1 MLIVII
7 FIIVGVV
14 VGEVTSVCLLNLRMS
29 DNIIQEWF
37 IFITCASVTS
47 LASFCCHDKIQI
59 KNNLRIKRGY
69 FSLLVT
75 LPDEGSQSRNLKQKL
90 TASFLIFF
98 CSLGPPA

>member
-37 IFITCASVTS
+37 IFITCASEES
-47 LASFCCHDKIQI
+47 L
-59 KNNLRIKRGY
+59 
-69 FSLLVT
+69 V
-75 LPDEGSQSRNLKQKL
+75 
-90 TASFLIFF
+90 
-98 CSLGPPA
+98 